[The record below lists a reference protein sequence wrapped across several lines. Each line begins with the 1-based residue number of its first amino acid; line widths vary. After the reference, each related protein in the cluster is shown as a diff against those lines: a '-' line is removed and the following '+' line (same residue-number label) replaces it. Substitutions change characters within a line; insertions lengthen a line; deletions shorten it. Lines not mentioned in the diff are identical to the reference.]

1 MRNALVS
8 LELGICGGA
17 AFAWVR
23 GARAACK
30 AVRVLRKEEE
40 EEGAEVKRGK
50 IAIAKVYLGVVSHAC
65 GRPLA
70 WSEDESDER
79 EVGW

>member
-1 MRNALVS
+1 
-8 LELGICGGA
+8 
-17 AFAWVR
+17 
-23 GARAACK
+23 
-30 AVRVLRKEEE
+30 
-40 EEGAEVKRGK
+40 VKRGK
-50 IAIAKVYLGVVSHAC
+50 IAVAKVYLGVVSHAC